1 MDAKN
6 SEWIEKTEAKIR
18 EAFDLFDKDKADAI
32 IQEEV
37 GTVMRALGAYPT
49 EKDLVL
55 KYIPEM
61 KDDDQSDFISYSKF
75 EKTMLEILS
84 TKECDPDSGDI
95 LLQAFR
101 TIDTQNTGYI
111 SADLMEELLTTKG
124 APFRPKE
131 LEAFMQAAKDPT
143 TGNIFY
149 EDYVALL
156 IK

>member
-1 MDAKN
+1 
-6 SEWIEKTEAKIR
+6 
-18 EAFDLFDKDKADAI
+18 
-32 IQEEV
+32 
-37 GTVMRALGAYPT
+37 MRALGAYPT

-55 KYIPEM
+55 KYIPGM
-61 KDDDQSDFISYSKF
+61 KDDDQSDFISYNKF

-84 TKECDPDSGDI
+84 TKECDYVI
-95 LLQAFR
+95 
-101 TIDTQNTGYI
+101 
-111 SADLMEELLTTKG
+111 ELTLYLV
-124 APFRPKE
+124 RPKE

>member
-1 MDAKN
+1 
-6 SEWIEKTEAKIR
+6 
-18 EAFDLFDKDKADAI
+18 
-32 IQEEV
+32 
-37 GTVMRALGAYPT
+37 
-49 EKDLVL
+49 
-55 KYIPEM
+55 M

-124 APFRPKE
+124 APFRLTKISTPLQHFFRIKYIV
-131 LEAFMQAAKDPT
+131 LDRRSWKLSCKRRKILPQ
-143 TGNIFY
+143 GIFFTKIT
-149 EDYVALL
+149 LL
-156 IK
+156 Y